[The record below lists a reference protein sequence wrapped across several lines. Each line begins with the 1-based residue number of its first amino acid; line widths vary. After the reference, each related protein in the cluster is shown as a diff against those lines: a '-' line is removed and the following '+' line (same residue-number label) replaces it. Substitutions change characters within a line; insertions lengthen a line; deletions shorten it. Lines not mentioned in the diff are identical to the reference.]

1 MQSYN
6 EQAMEEQGEYAADE
20 ELEESQTMANE
31 SEEVCCEFNR
41 NLKEL
46 VQLQFDFVELYI
58 LLGKN

>member
-31 SEEVCCEFNR
+31 SEKVCHEFNG
-41 NLKEL
+41 N
-46 VQLQFDFVELYI
+46 F
-58 LLGKN
+58 N

>member
-41 NLKEL
+41 NLK
-46 VQLQFDFVELYI
+46 
-58 LLGKN
+58 